1 MDIEKAKKAMYAQRK
16 FINFFHPER
25 VKASDLQLAVTASD
39 SSGSML
45 AAFLIFGSSLSARN
59 WSTNSALL
67 LTALLPYLALLTFL
81 VAAIVKSRK
90 IRDYLLV
97 NKIHNLED
105 IQIPEPTDLANGE
118 TEPAGTRE

>member
-25 VKASDLQLAVTASD
+25 VKTSDLQLAIEASD
-39 SSGSML
+39 SSFFML
-45 AAFLIFGSSLSARN
+45 AIFLIFGHSVLAGLAN
-59 WSTNSALL
+59 NATLL
-67 LTALLPYLALLTFL
+67 LTVVLLYLALSIFL
-81 VAAIVKSRK
+81 AVVILKHRK

-105 IQIPEPTDLANGE
+105 ILTTELTDLANGE
-118 TEPAGTRE
+118 TELSVTRE